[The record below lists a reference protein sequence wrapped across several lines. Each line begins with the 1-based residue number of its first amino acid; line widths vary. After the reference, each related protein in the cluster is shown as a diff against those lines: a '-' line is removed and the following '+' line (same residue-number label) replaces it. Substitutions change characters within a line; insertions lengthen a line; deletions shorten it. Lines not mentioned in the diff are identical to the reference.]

1 MCFVQEQ
8 ETWFTLYP
16 PPAPEQFKNFV
27 LMFKENHL
35 VFAQKST
42 QKCRSPS
49 PSSTSFFFARDCS
62 TEWKNNEC
70 VASPHRPIDVTFSKQ
85 FFPFFFFL
93 QDFGL
98 RQCCKSILLS
108 PNVSRWMCVEA
119 VKVNDRSLT
128 HSWWFQVEEK
138 EKKKKLMRV
147 NRHLMEQGDS
157 RRGCSWVWRHAFCC
171 SRISGE
177 CQEVKRGCLCLSCCF
192 RME

>member
-1 MCFVQEQ
+1 MLRNTSQHLSLGVFCMLEMCCSGAGNLIHFIS
-8 ETWFTLYP
+8 P

-49 PSSTSFFFARDCS
+49 PSSTSTFFFARDCS

-128 HSWWFQVEEK
+128 HS
-138 EKKKKLMRV
+138 
-147 NRHLMEQGDS
+147 
-157 RRGCSWVWRHAFCC
+157 
-171 SRISGE
+171 
-177 CQEVKRGCLCLSCCF
+177 
-192 RME
+192 